1 MGTTVRCCLS
11 WSLSRIVTGT
21 LALWLLWSVFVPLA
35 AVGIELPQL
44 LDPASGGTL
53 QQGVNV
59 VDHASTTTAVAA
71 IGAVHERAILD
82 LDTFRAE
89 ERDEEQQ
96 EHDNDSHSHHAAAT
110 SSNKSNGTSFC
121 RNDGMNMAMYMDGW
135 HWSTT
140 SSLDCLS
147 YLVPAWRLDT
157 RWKFH
162 GALLYT
168 FGLAVLLSAVSSVRV
183 GVVASNST
191 VTTNTI
197 PQTGTNKSSAA
208 LLLLLFLYAMQAL
221 LGYALMLVV
230 MTYSIE
236 LLLAVIAGL
245 VTGHVVWA
253 AAARP
258 DHDTDYSNVEDEED
272 LSQDDVH
279 VERQSLLGPAGDF
292 DGNVPGTLLRR
303 R

>member
-1 MGTTVRCCLS
+1 MGTTVRCSLS
-11 WSLSRIVTGT
+11 WSLSRIVAGT
-21 LALWLLWSVFVPLA
+21 MVVWLWSAVVVVPQLA
-35 AVGIELPQL
+35 VVGIEWPL
-44 LDPASGGTL
+44 LVHPATGTAAAVIVV
-53 QQGVNV
+53 QQGANV
-59 VDHASTTTAVAA
+59 VDHASTTTTAVAA

-82 LDTFRAE
+82 LETFRAE

-96 EHDNDSHSHHAAAT
+96 EHDSHSHHAAAT
-110 SSNKSNGTSFC
+110 SYSNGTSFC

-140 SSLDCLS
+140 SSSSLDCLS
-147 YLVPAWRLDT
+147 YLVPSWHLDT

-191 VTTNTI
+191 VANDTSPRNDAA
-197 PQTGTNKSSAA
+197 NKSSS

-245 VTGHVVWA
+245 VTGHVAWA
-253 AAARP
+253 VTARP
-258 DHDTDYSNVEDEED
+258 DHDTDYSNEEDEED
-272 LSQDDVH
+272 LPQDEVH
-279 VERQSLLGPAGDF
+279 V
-292 DGNVPGTLLRR
+292 
-303 R
+303 